1 MSNTTLK
8 ADLILKEVGR
18 RFDNKVPFLGA
29 MPRSY
34 DDSYQ
39 AYGAKGGE
47 SIRIQKP
54 SKYTVGTGKTLVE
67 QGITETSVTL
77 TKATQLN
84 IGMRFSSKELT
95 MDIDKLGPL
104 HLEPAAAAM
113 ASKVER
119 TIAATVYKQVYNA
132 VTLPVTAIDKDD
144 ILGASRILNE
154 FEASGKRYGIITP
167 KANAQL
173 VGGNASLFN
182 PQPSISRQYMEGE
195 IGIAYGFDMA
205 WSNNMPIHTTG
216 DYNGAHVVDG
226 AGQTGSTLT
235 VKTGTGAPNE
245 GDVFTIAGVNR
256 LNPVTLEDSGELQQ
270 FVVGA
275 GATATSWPIT
285 PALNV
290 TGNTATV
297 TALPGEGAV
306 ITELGTTSTKYAQ
319 NLFFT
324 EQAFAFGVADLELP
338 GVSKFESR
346 LVTKGGMSMRLIKDY
361 DIGNDDCVYRLD
373 CLFGIVTVSPEFAC
387 RIYGV

>member
-1 MSNTTLK
+1 MANTTLK

-18 RFDNKVPFLGA
+18 RFDNKVPFLSA
-29 MPRSY
+29 MSRSY
-34 DDSYQ
+34 DDSYK

-54 SKYTVGTGKTLVE
+54 SKYTVGEGKTLVE
-67 QGITETSVTL
+67 QGVTETSATL
-77 TKATQLN
+77 TKGTQLN

-95 MDIDKLGPL
+95 MDIDQLGPL

-119 TIAATVYKQVYNA
+119 SIINTVYKQVWNA

-144 ILGASRILNE
+144 ILNASTKLNQ
-154 FEASGKRYGIITP
+154 FEASGERYGVITP
-167 KANAQL
+167 KANGQL
-173 VGGNASLFN
+173 VSGNATLFN

-195 IGIAYGFDMA
+195 IGKAYGFDMA
-205 WSNNMPIHTTG
+205 WSNNLPAHTTG
-216 DYNGAHVVDG
+216 NYNGAHVIDG

-235 VKTGTGAPNE
+235 VKTGTGAPSA
-245 GDVFTIAGVNR
+245 GDIFTIAGVFG
-256 LNPVTLEDSGELQQ
+256 LNPVTLESTGELQQ

-285 PALNV
+285 PALSV
-290 TGNTATV
+290 SGNSKTV
-297 TALPGEGAV
+297 TALPDDDAA
-306 ITELGTTSTKYAQ
+306 ITELGTASTSYVQ
-319 NLFFT
+319 NMFFT
-324 EQAFAFGVADLELP
+324 KQAFAFGVADLELP

-346 LVTKGGMSMRLIKDY
+346 MVTKGGMSMRLIKDY
-361 DIGNDDCVYRLD
+361 DIGNDDCIYRLD

-387 RIYGV
+387 RVYGV